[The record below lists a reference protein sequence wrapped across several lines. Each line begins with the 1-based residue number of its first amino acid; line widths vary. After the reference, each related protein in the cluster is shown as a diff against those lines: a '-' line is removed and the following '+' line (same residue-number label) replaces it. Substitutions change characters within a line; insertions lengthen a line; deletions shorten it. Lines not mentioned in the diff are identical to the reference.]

1 VPSFLARP
9 GIPLR
14 RWQWFPLR
22 QWLQHRA
29 LAASQPYTGKCALT
43 LQPTDVYCPSSPACP
58 SPWCHSRLDRGSRL
72 PIVAGNDATMAL
84 RAGDLWSLGH
94 FAKVLHNDRP
104 PTTLQCVLA
113 CTRGRNQG
121 VVYSDGLSTALQR
134 VSPCSSYVENAKTA
148 MEYVRMNNWTTP
160 GSVRFSR
167 SGVSCRRG

>member
-1 VPSFLARP
+1 M
-9 GIPLR
+9 
-14 RWQWFPLR
+14 
-22 QWLQHRA
+22 
-29 LAASQPYTGKCALT
+29 

-104 PTTLQCVLA
+104 PTTLQGSLV

-134 VSPCSSYVENAKTA
+134 VSPCSCLAENAKTA
-148 MEYVRMNNWTTP
+148 WDYPGKPQSFTERSFLPSGLKISMEMDLGETLTSARSQLEFTRTGNLASDTP
-160 GSVRFSR
+160 TFSKA
-167 SGVSCRRG
+167 